1 MSEQHMRGTII
12 RLSAC
17 IFTVILLTLA
27 LSITSIFADTDLFV
41 HTGNVRL
48 NLNDGK
54 PVITETETFFAPGV
68 SVEKTFT
75 VENLSTCP
83 VWYKF
88 YFQNVSDPR
97 FAEDVL
103 VEIRE
108 GDVLLASGRMSEM
121 NEKNSV
127 ACPENLEVGERKEL
141 TIRFLFDEESGN
153 DAQGSLLSFDLS
165 AKAVQTKN
173 NPDKKFD

>member
-1 MSEQHMRGTII
+1 M
-12 RLSAC
+12 
-17 IFTVILLTLA
+17 
-27 LSITSIFADTDLFV
+27 
-41 HTGNVRL
+41 
-48 NLNDGK
+48 
-54 PVITETETFFAPGV
+54 
-68 SVEKTFT
+68 
-75 VENLSTCP
+75 
-83 VWYKF
+83 
-88 YFQNVSDPR
+88 
-97 FAEDVL
+97 L

-153 DAQGSLLSFDLS
+153 DAQGSLLSFDFS